1 MGWSDNLKKREL
13 NQKVIYFKSESFE
26 SLRNINVLERPRAI
40 AAVVVRVFEETQK
53 RDKRKAET
61 MPIVQTRFND
71 SIKL

>member
-53 RDKRKAET
+53 RDKREAET
-61 MPIVQTRFND
+61 MPIV
-71 SIKL
+71 